1 MVQRKK
7 PEIRAAIID
16 AADGLFRKNGYA
28 FTTMSAIARQ
38 ANTSPANIYVYFDSK
53 LDILLAVYE
62 PWLKARIEML
72 AEHAR
77 QFTEAETRLKVVL
90 KAIWHE
96 IPSDDNCFANNL
108 VQALAVV
115 RSQGALPRNLLRWC
129 ESQITEVICEALPE
143 ERRHIAEDGHLA
155 HLVFMAYDGFA
166 VHNNLSGPSD
176 RIDDVVELATALILG
191 RDRAA

>member
-7 PEIRAAIID
+7 PEIRAAIIE
-16 AADGLFRKNGYA
+16 AADGLFRTNGYA
-28 FTTMSAIARQ
+28 FTTMSAIARK
-38 ANTSPANIYVYFDSK
+38 ANTSPANIYVYFESK

-62 PWLKARIEML
+62 PWMKARIERV

-77 QFTEAETRLKVVL
+77 QFGDPESRLRFVL
-90 KAIWHE
+90 KSVWHE

-108 VQALAVV
+108 VQALAAV
-115 RSQGALPRNLLRWC
+115 RPQGAMPRNLLRWC
-129 ESQITEVICEALPE
+129 ETQITEVLCEALPE

-166 VHNNLSGPSD
+166 MHNNLSGPSD
-176 RIDDVVELATALILG
+176 RIDDVVELATALIMG
-191 RDRAA
+191 RARAA